1 MIKTL
6 SYHKDEVFCFCSF
19 TGEVSSC
26 SFQGCNL
33 AAKADYIAAPISKC
47 LQNLL
52 TLLLLVANLD
62 LTQLLEKR

>member
-6 SYHKDEVFCFCSF
+6 SYHKDEVFGFCSF

-33 AAKADYIAAPISKC
+33 AAKADY
-47 LQNLL
+47 L
-52 TLLLLVANLD
+52 
-62 LTQLLEKR
+62 QLLYPSAYKIGLSFNPFAAGG